1 MCKVSS
7 PFPLTSLN
15 PEEEGWWLE
24 QGDHRSTAFQGLDHS
39 PEENVHSHVLVF
51 SCDLVPRAESLLQ
64 CQGKRPSSSGTR
76 CGGKRTK
83 GRSHGKGEKFIK

>member
-24 QGDHRSTAFQGLDHS
+24 QGDHRSTAFQDLDHNQKKMYIAVS
-39 PEENVHSHVLVF
+39 WCFPVTWSLEHRVCF
-51 SCDLVPRAESLLQ
+51 SVRANALHLQ
-64 CQGKRPSSSGTR
+64 APDVEAKGQRVEAMGK
-76 CGGKRTK
+76 
-83 GRSHGKGEKFIK
+83 EKNL